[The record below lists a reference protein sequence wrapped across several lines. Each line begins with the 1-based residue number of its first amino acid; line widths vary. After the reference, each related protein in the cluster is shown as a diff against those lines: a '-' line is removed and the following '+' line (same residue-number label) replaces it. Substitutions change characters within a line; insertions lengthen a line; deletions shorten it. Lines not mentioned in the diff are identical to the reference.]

1 MSCNVQ
7 IDPMKVNYAAV
18 EPGEE
23 VVITGLS
30 GRFPESRN
38 IMELK
43 DNLMKKVDLITE
55 NYSRWRLGN
64 CDLTLNHSEW
74 EWNCRISTDHEEIP
88 KGGGKLS
95 DLSKFDAIF
104 FGIHYKQADTLDPM
118 CRMLL
123 EHTYEAIVDAG
134 LNPRQLKGTNTGVV
148 IGSSIGESEKT
159 WAYEKLQ
166 VNVIY
171 N

>member
-64 CDLTLNHSEW
+64 CDLTLNHSE
-74 EWNCRISTDHEEIP
+74 
-88 KGGGKLS
+88 
-95 DLSKFDAIF
+95 
-104 FGIHYKQADTLDPM
+104 
-118 CRMLL
+118 
-123 EHTYEAIVDAG
+123 
-134 LNPRQLKGTNTGVV
+134 
-148 IGSSIGESEKT
+148 
-159 WAYEKLQ
+159 
-166 VNVIY
+166 
-171 N
+171 